1 VTERAAAAS
10 ASEILLRNQVT
21 NLQALLVLS
30 MRMTESSDE
39 QQILQLATTTVPAFG
54 ACRLVGAHLTDS
66 GWVHLNGG
74 HDENSV
80 ATVEAQ
86 LAVLGHA
93 GGVLDVHDE
102 GWAYAFPLRS
112 LEGQFGSFVVAADDE
127 PAQLDHFLLRV
138 LAQQTGIAL
147 ANARS
152 HGRERRISA
161 ELRDSNRALADTV
174 AALERANTMHDR
186 LTRVAVA
193 GEGQDAIAQAIH
205 EVTGYPIAI
214 EDRHGNLRA
223 WAGPDRPDPY
233 PKATQVDRED
243 LLARAIDHEVPIRN
257 GDRIVAVARPSPD
270 LIRFVSLVDPAGH
283 ATYEVTTA
291 LAHGATIL
299 ARELARLRS
308 VADAELRVRRDLVE
322 EVLSGVEKASA
333 ISRAEALGY
342 DLERPHRAVVVVD
355 AHSRRGDS
363 DALLHAV
370 GRAARLTRAGTLH
383 VARGGVVVLLADDDV
398 AWEGLRVTIA
408 SEFGGECRIGVGS
421 RCADFA
427 ELPRSFREAQLALE
441 IQDAAGTSDL
451 SVVYDD
457 LGVYRLLALSADQE
471 GIEAFV
477 HDWLGALLEYDE
489 GKDGSDLVHTLS
501 QYLEC
506 GGSYAETS
514 EMLAVHRSTLKYRLA
529 RIKEITE
536 LDLTDADS
544 RFNLQ
549 LATRAWHTLQGLQA
563 R

>member
-1 VTERAAAAS
+1 VTGRSATAS
-10 ASEILLRNQVT
+10 SSSEVLLRNQVT

-30 MRMTESSDE
+30 MRMTESSEED
-39 QQILQLATTTVPAFG
+39 QILELATTTVPAFG
-54 ACRLVGAHLTDS
+54 ACRLIGAHLADS
-66 GWVHLNGG
+66 GWLHVTGG
-74 HDENSV
+74 HGEDGIAS
-80 ATVEAQ
+80 VEAQ

-112 LEGQFGSFVVAADDE
+112 LEGQFGSFVVVADEE

-147 ANARS
+147 ANART
-152 HGRERRISA
+152 HKRERLTA
-161 ELRDSNRALADTV
+161 TELRASNRALAETI
-174 AALERANTMHDR
+174 AALERTNAMHDR

-193 GEGQDAIAQAIH
+193 SEGQQGIADAIH
-205 EVTGYPIAI
+205 ELTGHPIAI

-233 PKATQVDRED
+233 PKSTPAERED
-243 LLARAIDHEVPIRN
+243 LLARAIDHGLPIRD
-257 GDRIVAVARPSPD
+257 GDRVVAVARPSPD
-270 LIRFVSLVDPAGH
+270 VIGFVSLIDPAGDASDE
-283 ATYEVTTA
+283 ATGAV
-291 LAHGATIL
+291 AHGATVL
-299 ARELARLRS
+299 ARELARTRS
-308 VADAELRVRRDLVE
+308 VAEAELRVRRDLVE
-322 EVLSGVEKASA
+322 ELLSGIEKESA

-342 DLERPHRAVVVVD
+342 DLERPHRAVVVVS
-355 AHSRRGDS
+355 AQARNGEGD
-363 DALLHAV
+363 DLLHAV

-398 AWEGLRVTIA
+398 AWEGLRVAIT
-408 SEFGGECRIGVGS
+408 SELGGECRIGVGS
-421 RCADFA
+421 KCADVG

-441 IQDAAGTSDL
+441 IQGAAGTSDL
-451 SVVYDD
+451 AVAYD
-457 LGVYRLLALSADQE
+457 RLLAVSADRE

-477 HDWLGALLEYDE
+477 HDWLGPLLGYDE

-506 GGSYAETS
+506 GCSYAETS

-536 LDLTDADS
+536 LDLTDADT

-549 LATRAWHTLQGLQA
+549 LATRAWHTLEGLRA
-563 R
+563 P